1 MTSPAPLPSPA
12 SVRAL
17 YRSLLRHVSV
27 FPSIKRAGLLA
38 EVRAEVRERA
48 YSLDRSRAADAP
60 AIAAA
65 VEAGLRG
72 LATLRKYTTLDATA
86 PAWEVSLE
94 QDPLGESTFQQ
105 RRAEALAAA
114 AAAARAQAPSRV

>member
-1 MTSPAPLPSPA
+1 MAAPAPLPSPA

-27 FPSIKRAGLLA
+27 FPSIKRAELLA

-48 YSLDRSRAADAP
+48 FGLDRSRAADAP

-65 VEAGLRG
+65 VAAGERG
-72 LATLRKYTTLDATA
+72 LATLRKYTSLDAAA
-86 PAWEVSLE
+86 PHWRVDLE
-94 QDPLGESTFQQ
+94 QDPLGEAAAQQ
-105 RRAEALAAA
+105 RRAQALSD
-114 AAAARAQAPSRV
+114 AARAARALR